1 MIRINL
7 RRAWLV
13 AKKDFKEMKRRKYL
27 IVSLVTMPLFFAILI
42 PSIFISTL
50 PANEEINEESL
61 KTIKEVL
68 PELQNVSPRQIVA
81 SYLANT
87 FTPLFM
93 MMAAVIPT
101 ITASYSFV
109 GEKLNKSLEPLLA
122 TPARDI
128 ELLLGKY
135 ISSFIPAMLATY
147 ASFTLY
153 GTLLIIL
160 SGENIAFHP
169 VWILSMLTLSPLYC
183 ILSIGFNV
191 FVSSRV
197 NDVRTAQQI
206 GGLIVLPVLLLLFGA
221 ITGIARTGIIFVIIT
236 SLALLGASLSL
247 VFVSLKVFKREII
260 LTRWK

>member
-1 MIRINL
+1 MKINFK
-7 RRAWLV
+7 RAWLV
-13 AKKDFKEMKRRKYL
+13 AKKDLKEMMRRKYML
-27 IVSLVTMPLFFAILI
+27 ISLITMPLFFAILI

-50 PANEEINEESL
+50 PAREDIKEESL
-61 KTIKEVL
+61 NVIKEAL
-68 PELQNVSPRQIVA
+68 PELKNASPRQIVA

-93 MMAAVIPT
+93 MMAAIIPT

-109 GEKLNKSLEPLLA
+109 GEKLSKSLEPLLA

-135 ISSFIPAMLATY
+135 VSSFIPAMLATY

-153 GTLLIIL
+153 GILLTVF
-160 SGENIAFHP
+160 SGENIVFHL

-191 FVSSRV
+191 FISSRV
-197 NDVRTAQQI
+197 SDVRTAQQI
-206 GGLIVLPVLLLLFGA
+206 GGLIVLPALLLLFGA
-221 ITGIARTGIIFVIIT
+221 ISGVARTGMVFIIIT
-236 SLALLGASLSL
+236 ALALLAAALSL
-247 VFVSLKVFKREII
+247 VYVSLKVFKREVI